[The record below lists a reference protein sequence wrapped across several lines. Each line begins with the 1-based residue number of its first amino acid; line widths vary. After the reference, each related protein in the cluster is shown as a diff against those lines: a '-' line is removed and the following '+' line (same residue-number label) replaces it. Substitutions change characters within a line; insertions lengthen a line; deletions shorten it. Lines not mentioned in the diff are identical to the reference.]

1 MKILAIETSCDET
14 AVSIVEC
21 RGDLESPSFSV
32 LAHQVSSQVAL
43 HAPYGG
49 VVPNIAKREHLKNL
63 PVVLAQALAEAGL
76 TESSA
81 QEVIEAVAVTVGPGL
96 EPALWTGIEF
106 AKDLAQ
112 KWNKPLIPTN
122 HLEGHV
128 ISPLLEGKEI
138 SLPAMALVA
147 SGGHTELVLVKNLGE
162 YEKVG
167 ATKDDAAGEA
177 FDKVARLL
185 GLAYPGGPNLSK
197 LAETVT
203 KQDTW
208 ILPRPMLNS
217 KDYNFSFSG
226 LKTAVLYAK
235 NNYEKE
241 KSRELNDEEK
251 AELAFEFEQAVVEVL
266 LTKTLKAA
274 EQYGANTIIL
284 GGGVIANQRLRA
296 AFEVKSEEGFNL
308 LIPNFNL
315 ATDNAT
321 MIAMASYIRYLKNDF
336 ISPSAIPSS
345 NISANGNLNF

>member
-1 MKILAIETSCDET
+1 
-14 AVSIVEC
+14 
-21 RGDLESPSFSV
+21 
-32 LAHQVSSQVAL
+32 
-43 HAPYGG
+43 
-49 VVPNIAKREHLKNL
+49 
-63 PVVLAQALAEAGL
+63 
-76 TESSA
+76 
-81 QEVIEAVAVTVGPGL
+81 
-96 EPALWTGIEF
+96 
-106 AKDLAQ
+106 
-112 KWNKPLIPTN
+112 
-122 HLEGHV
+122 
-128 ISPLLEGKEI
+128 
-138 SLPAMALVA
+138 
-147 SGGHTELVLVKNLGE
+147 
-162 YEKVG
+162 
-167 ATKDDAAGEA
+167 
-177 FDKVARLL
+177 
-185 GLAYPGGPNLSK
+185 
-197 LAETVT
+197 
-203 KQDTW
+203 
-208 ILPRPMLNS
+208 MLNS
-217 KDYNFSFSG
+217 PDYNFSFSG

-296 AFEVKSEEGFNL
+296 TFEAKQEEGFNL